1 MVFLGP
7 SAPLVRVIEGAVL
20 TGVFERSRTAIE
32 EIEAAHPAKPLGLA
46 RIPPWNW
53 IVYPEVGPPELV
65 VFKVLSG
72 WTSSTPACPGGHFL
86 ARDTGWQQ
94 ISGLIGLRQPDNKG
108 HPCRAALAMIG
119 TVLRH
124 IECPNNP
131 PLDAA
136 RGRSS

>member
-32 EIEAAHPAKPLGLA
+32 EIEVA

-86 ARDTGWQQ
+86 ALGYWV
-94 ISGLIGLRQPDNKG
+94 
-108 HPCRAALAMIG
+108 AADF
-119 TVLRH
+119 RSH
-124 IECPNNP
+124 RP
-131 PLDAA
+131 AA
-136 RGRSS
+136 A

>member
-7 SAPLVRVIEGAVL
+7 PAPLVRVIEGAVL

-72 WTSSTPACPGGHFL
+72 WTSSTPACPGGYFL
-86 ARDTGWQQ
+86 ALGYWV
-94 ISGLIGLRQPDNKG
+94 
-108 HPCRAALAMIG
+108 AAHFRFHRLA
-119 TVLRH
+119 
-124 IECPNNP
+124 
-131 PLDAA
+131 AA
-136 RGRSS
+136 